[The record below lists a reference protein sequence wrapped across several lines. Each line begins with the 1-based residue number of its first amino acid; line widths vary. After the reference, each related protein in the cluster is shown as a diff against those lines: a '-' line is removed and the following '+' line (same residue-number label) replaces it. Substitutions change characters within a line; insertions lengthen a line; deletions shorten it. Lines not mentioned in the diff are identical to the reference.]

1 MSRSSGFADYWIFLI
16 MDIDHQQ
23 KQLALQKAREL
34 IAEGEKQRAQARMSR
49 QLKEFVT
56 GNSNVLLQDEFIQ
69 NVSQVI
75 TESTHGESA
84 EFGAKLVEKLEK
96 YACGHDGPLRER
108 AVMALSFCGGL
119 LSFEKQYD
127 LLMQVTF
134 AQARWLK
141 VETSYLPVC
150 DTVCRQLQQ
159 CGLKMMA
166 AGHWQQF
173 EPLIEILFQ
182 IQSGVFEKGNV
193 IRGLVARTQDTLAAD
208 HILEELTLVCL
219 HGQGGRQAL
228 GEIILTRLG
237 RRAVIFLL
245 EKLLDSQQRNE
256 RLYLIG
262 LIPQTGKIAV
272 PVLREYLNKE
282 LPWYGLRNIVLLISA
297 AGDSALVSMVLP
309 LLKHADIRVQQ
320 QVLECI
326 DALGGADKKSYL
338 LSALALVSDAL
349 KVSLVVRLGQLG
361 CGDDCADVLL
371 DLLVDRDSIADDIR
385 DELLGQICI
394 VLRLAPQKRTL
405 ILLKDLIADRTKRV
419 AGGRDTVSIIARRT
433 VQIIEPQIHPVAQKN
448 DEEQKEITFALN
460 KEEEQRARLNLRGLD
475 LEIQQ
480 LMKEKKI
487 AEVTTLIV
495 EHAVQAA
502 KDKDFVT
509 AGILRDRMLAVNP
522 NALIEVIRVSG
533 VIEEEKNNAIS
544 SHHLSLWNDLYDY
557 LDSDT
562 FAALYHC
569 QRFKEYQP
577 EEVLVQQGAVNPSL
591 FFVNAGQVGL
601 TCRNGQEEIFLK
613 RLSPGE
619 IVGVGPFFD
628 VSVWTVTLTAMTA
641 VKVQVLERDSF
652 QKLLLQYPGLES
664 TLMDFCRRSEKIAE
678 LIKLSGG
685 DRRDDV
691 RYPAEFQ
698 ISNSMLDEKG
708 NATAQR
714 FKGLL
719 EDISIGGLSM
729 LIRISKK
736 ENARLLLGRRIVS
749 LLPTGVNK
757 VRESRGEIVAVTI
770 EDVVDQ
776 DYLVHV
782 RFDLSLS
789 AVDLNSIML
798 QWRK

>member
-1 MSRSSGFADYWIFLI
+1 MSRSSGLADHWIFLV

-34 IAEGEKQRAQARMSR
+34 IAKGEKQRAQARMSR
-49 QLKEFVT
+49 QIEEFFS

-69 NVSQVI
+69 NVSQLI
-75 TESTHGESA
+75 ADSTQEKSN
-84 EFGAKLVEKLEK
+84 ELGAKLVDQLEK
-96 YACGHDGPLRER
+96 FACGQDGQLRER
-108 AVMALSFCGGL
+108 AVMALSFCSDL
-119 LSFEKQYD
+119 LSFENQND
-127 LLMQVTF
+127 LLMEVTF
-134 AQARWLK
+134 AQAHWLK

-182 IQSGVFEKGNV
+182 IQSGIFEKGNV
-193 IRGLVARTQDTLAAD
+193 IRGLVSRTQDTLAAD
-208 HILEELTLVCL
+208 HILEELVLVCL

-228 GEIILTRLG
+228 GERILTRLG

-245 EKLLDSQQRNE
+245 EKLLVSQQKNE
-256 RLYLIG
+256 RLYLIK
-262 LIPQTGKIAV
+262 LIPQTGKVAV
-272 PVLREYLNKE
+272 PVLKEYLNKE
-282 LPWYGLRNIVLLISA
+282 LPWYGLRNIVLLIA
-297 AGDSALVSMVLP
+297 AMGDSTLVPMVLP
-309 LLKHADIRVQQ
+309 LLKHTDIRVQQ

-326 DALGGADKKSYL
+326 DALGGADKKNYL
-338 LSALALVSDAL
+338 LSALSLVNDAL
-349 KVSLVVRLGQLG
+349 KVSLVVHLGQLG
-361 CGDDCADVLL
+361 CGSECAEMLL
-371 DLLVDRDSIADDIR
+371 DLLVDRDSIAADIR
-385 DELLGQICI
+385 DELIGQICI

-405 ILLKDLIADRTKRV
+405 ILLRELIADRTKLV

-433 VQIIEPQIHPVAQKN
+433 VQIIEPQLLPVAKKS
-448 DEEQKEITFALN
+448 DEEQEEISFVQD

-509 AGILRDRMLAVNP
+509 AEILRDRMLAVNP

-533 VIEEEKNNAIS
+533 VIEEEKSNAIS

-569 QRFKEYQP
+569 QRFQEYQP
-577 EEVLVQQGAVNPSL
+577 EEVLVQQGDVKSSL
-591 FFVNAGQVGL
+591 FFINAGQVGL
-601 TCRNGQEEIFLK
+601 ICRKGQEEIFLK
-613 RLSPGE
+613 RLGPGE

-641 VKVQVLERDSF
+641 VKVQILEREPF
-652 QKLLLQYPGLES
+652 QKLLLQHPGLDS
-664 TLMDFCRRSEKIAE
+664 SLMDFCRRSEKIAE
-678 LIKLSGG
+678 LVKLSGE
-685 DRRDDV
+685 DRREDV
-691 RYPAEFQ
+691 RYPAEFK

-708 NATAQR
+708 NPTAQR
-714 FKGLL
+714 FRGQL
-719 EDISIGGLSM
+719 EDISIGGLSL

-749 LLPTGVNK
+749 LLPTGINK
-757 VRESRGEIVAVTI
+757 VRESRGEIVGVTI
-770 EDVVDQ
+770 EDFVDQ

-789 AVDLNSIML
+789 AVDLKNIML

>member
-1 MSRSSGFADYWIFLI
+1 

-34 IAEGEKQRAQARMSR
+34 IAEGEKKRAQARMSR
-49 QLKEFVT
+49 QIEEFIS

-75 TESTHGESA
+75 AETSQKGSA
-84 EFGAKLVEKLEK
+84 ELAFTLVKKLEE
-96 YACGHDGPLRER
+96 YACGENGTLRER
-108 AVMALSFCGGL
+108 AVLALSFCGGL

-127 LLMQVTF
+127 LLMQVTI
-134 AQARWLK
+134 AQTHWLK

-159 CGLKMMA
+159 SGLKMMA
-166 AGHWQQF
+166 EGQWQQF
-173 EPLIEILFQ
+173 EPLIEILSQ
-182 IQSGVFEKGNV
+182 IQSGVLEKGNV
-193 IRGLVARTQDTLAAD
+193 IRGLVSRTQDALAAD
-208 HILEELTLVCL
+208 HILEELVLVCL

-228 GEIILTRLG
+228 VERILTHLG
-237 RRAVIFLL
+237 RRSVIFLL
-245 EKLLDSQQRNE
+245 EKLLISQQKTE
-256 RLYLIG
+256 RLYLIK
-262 LIPQTGKIAV
+262 LIPQTGRVAV
-272 PVLREYLNKE
+272 PVLKEYLNKE
-282 LPWYGLRNIVLLISA
+282 LPWYGLRNIVLLIA
-297 AGDSALVSMVLP
+297 AMGDAALVPMVLP

-320 QVLECI
+320 QVVECI
-326 DALGGADKKSYL
+326 DILGGADKKNYL
-338 LSALALVSDAL
+338 LSALSLVNDAL
-349 KVSLVVRLGQLG
+349 RVSLVVHLGQLG
-361 CGDDCADVLL
+361 CDAECAEVLL
-371 DLLVDRDSIADDIR
+371 DILVDRDSIAAEIR
-385 DELLGQICI
+385 DELIGQICI

-405 ILLKDLIADRTKRV
+405 ILLRELIADRTKLV

-433 VQIIEPQIHPVAQKN
+433 LQIIEPQLQPAAQKSG
-448 DEEQKEITFALN
+448 EEQEEISFAFD
-460 KEEEQRARLNLRGLD
+460 KEEEQRARLNLRRLD

-480 LMKEKKI
+480 MMKEKKI

-502 KDKDFVT
+502 KEKDFVT
-509 AGILRDRMLAVNP
+509 AEILRDRMLAVNP

-533 VIEEEKNNAIS
+533 VIEEEKSNAIS

-569 QRFKEYQP
+569 QRFQEYQP
-577 EEVLVQQGAVNPSL
+577 EEVLVLQGVVNPSL
-591 FFVNAGQVGL
+591 FFINAGQVGL
-601 TCRNGQEEIFLK
+601 TCRKSQEEIFLK

-641 VKVQVLERDSF
+641 VKVQVLEREPF
-652 QKLLLQYPGLES
+652 QKLLVQYPGLES
-664 TLMDFCRRSEKIAE
+664 RLMDFCRRSEKIAE
-678 LIKLSGG
+678 LVKLSGE
-685 DRRDDV
+685 DRREDV
-691 RYPAEFQ
+691 RYPAEFK

-708 NATAQR
+708 NPTAQR
-714 FKGLL
+714 FRGQL
-719 EDISIGGLSM
+719 EDISIGGLSL

-749 LLPTGVNK
+749 LLPTGTNK
-757 VRESRGEIVAVTI
+757 VRESRGEIVGVTI
-770 EDVVDQ
+770 EDFVDQ

-789 AVDLNSIML
+789 AVDLKNIML